1 MTPKAL
7 ALGLVLVTALSGA
20 AQAETRVEAIARHLA
35 EQGYHDIEIGRTFL
49 GRARIEA
56 EKNGMEREIIVNP
69 RTGEIL
75 RDYWEEDD
83 EHKVLGSSP
92 DSETSERTS
101 SSAESD
107 DPEDHSDDDAD
118 DDNDGADDDND
129 DDDNDDDSDDD

>member
-7 ALGLVLVTALSGA
+7 ALGLTLVAALSGT

-75 RDYWEEDD
+75 RDYWEEGD
-83 EHKVLGSSP
+83 EHKVLGSSA
-92 DSETSERTS
+92 DSETSERS
-101 SSAESD
+101 SSGAESD
-107 DPEDHSDDDAD
+107 DLEGDIDDDAD
-118 DDNDGADDDND
+118 DDNDDADDDND
-129 DDDNDDDSDDD
+129 DENDDSDDD

>member
-7 ALGLVLVTALSGA
+7 VLGLALVTALSGA

-83 EHKVLGSSP
+83 EHKVLGSSSE
-92 DSETSERTS
+92 SETSEQIRS
-101 SSAESD
+101 GAENDDLGDDSEDDAEDDSD
-107 DPEDHSDDDAD
+107 DSDDDE
-118 DDNDGADDDND
+118 
-129 DDDNDDDSDDD
+129 DDDSDDD

>member
-7 ALGLVLVTALSGA
+7 ALGLTLVAALSGT

-83 EHKVLGSSP
+83 EHKVLGGSA
-92 DSETSERTS
+92 DSEKSERTS
-101 SSAESD
+101 SGVKSD
-107 DPEDHSDDDAD
+107 DLEDDIDDDEDDAD
-118 DDNDGADDDND
+118 DDNDDADDDND
-129 DDDNDDDSDDD
+129 DNDDD

>member
-7 ALGLVLVTALSGA
+7 ALGLTLVVTMSGA

-75 RDYWEEDD
+75 RDYWEEDG
-83 EHKVLGSSP
+83 EHKVLGSSA
-92 DSETSERTS
+92 DSEKSERTNS
-101 SSAESD
+101 GVESD
-107 DPEDHSDDDAD
+107 DPEDDSDNEDDAD
-118 DDNDGADDDND
+118 DDNDDE
-129 DDDNDDDSDDD
+129 DDDSDDG